1 MHDLKTIKTVKT
13 WRKLLIAKVYGK
25 NNICLHILI
34 ESKLIQDDAVYLVEL
49 IFFVIAGIA

>member
-13 WRKLLIAKVYGK
+13 WRKLLIAKVK

-34 ESKLIQDDAVYLVEL
+34 ESKLIQDDAAYLVEL